1 MVNKMYKINVRI
13 SRLFFICKYDMEEV
27 KAMYKLYTC
36 GNCENIFQRKEGEE
50 VLYAFEEPMC
60 CPECRESFIL
70 KKTFGREDKYINV
83 KDFNTFVIYNPREP
97 DAKVK
102 DIRTFLNTADY
113 YLDKMPASAVKADEQ
128 GHWILSPEW
137 GVVTCSKCSWG
148 TSFVGVVMRDFK
160 FCPKCGVHMTKKL
173 NETDDGP
180 EM

>member
-1 MVNKMYKINVRI
+1 
-13 SRLFFICKYDMEEV
+13 
-27 KAMYKLYTC
+27 MYKLYTC

-83 KDFNTFVIYNPREP
+83 KDFNTFVVYNPREP

-113 YLDKMPASAVKADEQ
+113 YLDKMPASEVKTVEQ
-128 GHWILSPEW
+128 GYWILSPEY
-137 GVVTCSKCSWG
+137 TAMICSKCAWK
-148 TSFVGVVMRDFK
+148 TPFVETTLKDFR
-160 FCPKCGVHMTKKL
+160 FCPHCGAHMLKKSK
-173 NETDDGP
+173 ESRCRPKT
-180 EM
+180 